1 MSTRILR
8 QSALSAIRIN
18 LFSCLAEPLRP
29 GSKYAGPGLFA
40 FCLICLLLIPCPF
53 SALYAQSQDRPLQ
66 NSNGESGIVRDVRFD
81 GNSAFGNGELQTVVR
96 TRTNREIFGI
106 PGATLWLGLYR
117 ISSRLGEAPRMLDRT
132 TVGQDAERLRLFYN
146 NNGFFNAEIDTTVE
160 KIREAR
166 YRVTYHIDEGEPS
179 NIRSVRYEGFPDFE
193 DERILERFYS
203 RSSLIRSVA
212 DDTTFSVDRQYT
224 VDLIS
229 HERNRILALLH
240 RNGFASANRDSIIA
254 LVKRDEDNPLE
265 LDMLYRIN
273 PGSVYFFGDVRI
285 NLESPEGES
294 GTIDSDTL
302 RGEPITIEPNAMII
316 NIDRVTRTKPRLLQ
330 QRVLFKPGE
339 RFNQDI
345 YMASVGQFQSLQM
358 LTVRQFSLTEAG
370 GQPDYSSE
378 YLPVLLNL
386 QTLPRHQIRTDL
398 FGMQRVGLGAGA
410 GVQYSNNNIFGSA
423 ERLELGMNTSFEYIA
438 GSQTDPRSIEAFVNY
453 SFPRFAFPFS
463 SLNNNPNF
471 LNPSTRFQL
480 SYGQI
485 RQINFNVD
493 DNVRFSTRFQANH
506 DQTTTSFLDLLELE
520 WFDAN
525 ISAGFRQDIE
535 DNIEDPLLV
544 QLILED
550 YRPQFSSIT
559 GYTFRNA
566 AVHPIRRN
574 DGFFLE
580 TRIEVGG
587 NLPRII
593 EEVFINRED
602 SLRGTIPSFSVTG
615 RELAYSQFV
624 KTSFDYRRYHPLTSN
639 SVFAWRGF
647 VGLAYPYGLSSTIPI
662 NRRFFAGGAND
673 IRGWEPLTLGPG
685 DNDRTV
691 NPINGGDIKLAGF
704 LEYRNTFSRNFLSTN
719 WIFAAFT
726 DFGNVWTGPRN
737 EIDEGKFNF
746 NTFWNEIAVGSGVG
760 IRLDWDFVVVR
771 FDLAYRITDLGN
783 EPGTSIFDRNTIH
796 FGIGHSF

>member
-1 MSTRILR
+1 MQRPKVKGGY
-8 QSALSAIRIN
+8 AAITLW
-18 LFSCLAEPLRP
+18 LFFLVI
-29 GSKYAGPGLFA
+29 A
-40 FCLICLLLIPCPF
+40 FTPSHLV
-53 SALYAQSQDRPLQ
+53 YAQDNQ
-66 NSNGESGIVRDVRFD
+66 NRQAIETNGESGLIRDVRFE

-117 ISSRLGEAPRMLDRT
+117 ISNRLGEAPRMLDRT
-132 TVGQDAERLRLFYN
+132 TVAQDAERLRIFYN
-146 NNGFFNAEIDTTVE
+146 NNGFFNAEIDTTIE
-160 KIREAR
+160 RLREER
-166 YRVTYHIDEGEPS
+166 YRVRFRITEGEPS
-179 NIRSVRYEGFPDFE
+179 VIRTARYEGFPDFE
-193 DERILERFYS
+193 DDRILERFFG
-203 RSSLIRSVA
+203 RSSLVRTALNDS
-212 DDTTFSVDRQYT
+212 TFTVDRQYT
-224 VDLIS
+224 VDLLS
-229 HERNRILALLH
+229 QERNRILALLH
-240 RNGFASANRDSIIA
+240 RNGYASANRDSIIA
-254 LVKRDEDNPLE
+254 LVKRDPDNPL
-265 LDMLYRIN
+265 DMDILYRIN
-273 PGSVYFFGDVRI
+273 PGDVYYFGDVRI
-285 NLESPEGES
+285 NLESPEGEP
-294 GTIDSDTL
+294 GAVLSDTL
-302 RGEPITIEPNAMII
+302 RGEPITIEPYSMII
-316 NIDRVTRTKPRLLQ
+316 NIDRKTRTRPRLLQ

-358 LTVRQFSLTEAG
+358 LSVRQFSLTESG
-370 GQPDYSSE
+370 GQPDYSNE

-386 QTLPRHQIRTDL
+386 QTLPRHQIRTDF

-410 GVQYSNNNIFGSA
+410 GTQYSNNNIFGSA
-423 ERLELGMNTSFEYIA
+423 ERLELGVNASFEYIP
-438 GSQTDPRSIEAFVNY
+438 GSTNDPRSFETFVNY
-453 SFPRFAFPFS
+453 SFPRFAFPFRW
-463 SLNNNPNF
+463 LNTNPNF

-525 ISAGFRQDIE
+525 ISASFRQDIE
-535 DNIEDPLLV
+535 ENIDDPLLV

-566 AVHPIRRN
+566 AVHPIRRD

-580 TRIEVGG
+580 TRLEVGG
-587 NLPRII
+587 NLPRLI
-593 EEVFINRED
+593 EEVFISRED

-624 KTSFDYRRYHPLTSN
+624 KTSFDFRRYYPITNN

-647 VGLAYPYGLSSTIPI
+647 VGLAYPYGLNRTIPI

-685 DNDRTV
+685 DNDRNI

-737 EIDEGKFNF
+737 EIDEGKFNL

-760 IRLDWDFVVVR
+760 LRLDWEFVVVR
-771 FDLAYRITDLGN
+771 FDLAYRVTDLGN
-783 EPGTSIFDRNTIH
+783 EPGTSILDRNIIH